1 MCGEK
6 TTASETINFPTIG
19 SWSTADKNFRGQFLQ
34 RDNVRYPRLWFKWE
48 NDKWVDKGPC
58 FDPANCTQAETTR
71 IPKFTPGRLLA
82 KAPLGSRSDT
92 GNSRQLPS
100 HRILSA
106 AIRSDA
112 IAIEEKKIHNNRISE
127 DKVDVENDVG
137 AKILQIK
144 NEAKQKNFAV
154 NQFKLTIKTN
164 MNSKIQNILEELQ
177 KNLRRLRK
185 EMKTN
190 KMLMNTMREQRNMSE
205 ADRIRGHIVSL
216 QEEISIL
223 LEKIDYVH
231 NVNRMF

>member
-1 MCGEK
+1 
-6 TTASETINFPTIG
+6 
-19 SWSTADKNFRGQFLQ
+19 
-34 RDNVRYPRLWFKWE
+34 
-48 NDKWVDKGPC
+48 
-58 FDPANCTQAETTR
+58 
-71 IPKFTPGRLLA
+71 
-82 KAPLGSRSDT
+82 
-92 GNSRQLPS
+92 
-100 HRILSA
+100 
-106 AIRSDA
+106 
-112 IAIEEKKIHNNRISE
+112 
-127 DKVDVENDVG
+127 
-137 AKILQIK
+137 
-144 NEAKQKNFAV
+144 
-154 NQFKLTIKTN
+154 